1 MRALSLFCFSMVAST
16 MLVAQTMNLSDPV
29 YVNQEVGSSNR
40 PHITLVDGEPI
51 IMFTRNSLG
60 KRVYINRQSNGEWLG
75 EQQVSP
81 EGINFQVGNRL
92 GPAIDSYGQTVY
104 IAYIIESNPKQ
115 IAVQRSI
122 DGGATFSDLIVAH
135 ELGDNLSEFID
146 IKVLPDGNPTIAFL
160 HYGTGWADAK
170 QAIIRSY
177 DGGETFTDLITIDDF
192 PCECCSPAIISDEEK
207 YGVLYRDN
215 DADIRTFK
223 ISTSDNST
231 DIFSTPIETDP
242 TNWEVNSCP
251 VSPGDGFFMGDTL
264 YSTWMSMPGELT
276 QIFMSKTHLGEE
288 QILDWSVVEST
299 QDSESQNHPRIDGDS
314 EFQLIA
320 WEEYR
325 NSKKDILA
333 VLVQNGVYQTSV
345 SLAEGDS
352 IGHKESVDIAYDKDA
367 KIFHVVYRNKNE
379 NDVVY
384 RSFTPSGLSIDAI
397 EELSITLYPNPATSV
412 IRIDS
417 ELSGESFYTVYN
429 TLGKVVLTG
438 DYTGMIS
445 IEELEQGNY
454 FIELVDESNR
464 YRSSFV
470 KQ

>member
-1 MRALSLFCFSMVAST
+1 MKALSFFCFSIIAST
-16 MLVAQTMNLSDPV
+16 MLMAQTINLSDPV

-40 PHITLVDGEPI
+40 PKIILVEGEPV
-51 IMFTRNSLG
+51 IMFSRNTLG
-60 KRVYINRQSNGEWLG
+60 KRVYINRKSNGEWLG

-81 EGINFQVGNRL
+81 EGINFQVATRI
-92 GPAIDSYGQTVY
+92 GPAIASYGQTVY
-104 IAYIIESNPKQ
+104 VAYIIESSPKQ

-122 DGGATFSDLIVAH
+122 DGGASFSELITAH
-135 ELGDNLSEFID
+135 FLDNNLAESMD
-146 IKVLPDGNPTIAFL
+146 MKVLPDGNPVIAFL
-160 HYGTGWADAK
+160 HFGPGWSNPQ
-170 QAIIRSY
+170 QAVIRSY
-177 DGGETFTDLITIDDF
+177 DGGNTFTNLVTVDDL
-192 PCECCSPAIISDEEK
+192 PCECCEPTLLADEEK
-207 YGVLYRDN
+207 YGVVFRDN
-215 DADIRTFK
+215 DEDIRTFK
-223 ISTSDNST
+223 VRTSPNSIAEFT
-231 DIFSTPIETDP
+231 SPVETDP
-242 TNWEVNSCP
+242 TNWEINVCP
-251 VSPGDGFFMGDTL
+251 ASSADGFFMGDTL
-264 YSTWMSMPGELT
+264 YSAWMSKPGDLS

-299 QDSESQNHPRIDGDS
+299 QDSESQNHPRMDGDS

-333 VLVQNGVYQTSV
+333 VLVQNGLYQTSV

-352 IGHKESVDIAYDKDA
+352 IGHKETVDIAFDKDA
-367 KIFHVVYRNKNE
+367 KVFHIVYRNKNE

-384 RSFTPSGLSIDAI
+384 RSFSPSGLSIDAI

-417 ELSGESFYTVYN
+417 ELRGKSFYTVYN
-429 TLGKVVLTG
+429 TLGKVVLSG